1 MGSIQTRTARL
12 TRGNMST
19 ESYSKSSGPPGTSS
33 TESPLRVTQPLAS
46 CSHLSSPTE
55 PPSGKARRTPE
66 DFGQLYVGSDL
77 PEVTINTV
85 EVERPTWVAVVQL
98 TQLLSP
104 DLARD
109 LQLALCV
116 GQYPLRGLALS
127 QDATEALYRM
137 ITLIWGDS
145 TLVVPMVKFVP
156 FSVDE
161 YGLPCPGKVYEMISI
176 TPHLPVFVQ
185 RIEVSTCSPL
195 EKRILNVK
203 QSFTSA
209 TSSQVVEQGI
219 RLAMGDNT
227 LMRSPAPPIPKS
239 SSQVS
244 EVTVREPRFAWVR
257 RHL

>member
-19 ESYSKSSGPPGTSS
+19 EPYSKSSDPPRTFSI
-33 TESPLRVTQPLAS
+33 ESPLRVTQSLAS
-46 CSHLSSPTE
+46 CSHLSSPPE
-55 PPSGKARRTPE
+55 PPPERARQTPE

-116 GQYPLRGLALS
+116 GQSPLRGLALS

-185 RIEVSTCSPL
+185 RVEVSTCSPL

-203 QSFTSA
+203 QSFTHA
-209 TSSQVVEQGI
+209 ASSQVVEQGI

-227 LMRSPAPPIPKS
+227 LMRGPAPPLPKS
-239 SSQVS
+239 SSQAS
-244 EVTVREPRFAWVR
+244 EVTVRGPRFSWVR

>member
-12 TRGNMST
+12 LRGGTST
-19 ESYSKSSGPPGTSS
+19 ELRSKNPDSPRALSP
-33 TESPLRVTQPLAS
+33 EAPLRATQPSVLR
-46 CSHLSSPTE
+46 SHISDPTGPQAE
-55 PPSGKARRTPE
+55 AARQSPE

-109 LQLALCV
+109 LQLALYV
-116 GQYPLRGLALS
+116 GQSPLRGLALS

-185 RIEVSTCSPL
+185 RVEVSTCSPL

-203 QSFTSA
+203 QSFTHASP
-209 TSSQVVEQGI
+209 SQVVEQGV
-219 RLAMGDNT
+219 RLIMGDNT
-227 LMRSPAPPIPKS
+227 LTRDPAPLPPESSLSTRKVASKEPKFS
-239 SSQVS
+239 
-244 EVTVREPRFAWVR
+244 WVR